1 MLGARYDAYQV
12 HKISVVRCAAGR
24 DQWRYGVAD
33 DGAVQTVAGDTGG
46 GRVDV
51 GGRSLAFVR
60 SGSGTPT
67 VVLESGLD
75 AQSAWYA
82 PVQEAVSQFTTVLRF
97 DRAGKGQSDPAPTPR
112 TSHEMAADLHALL
125 TNADIPAPYV
135 LVGQSVGGL
144 NVRVYASRY
153 PAEVAG
159 MVLVDS
165 MHEDQ
170 FVTLGPM
177 LPPPF
182 PGESAALTGLRQFW
196 TVDWTD
202 PAKNAEGID
211 FVASRAQGHAVASLG
226 DLPLAVLT
234 ADHENARELSA
245 APAEFRR
252 AWAGRWWA
260 LQSSLAALSMAS
272 THTLVPG
279 SGHFIQR
286 DAPEAVVAAIREVV
300 AKIRR

>member
-1 MLGARYDAYQV
+1 VNSDD
-12 HKISVVRCAAGR
+12 SVPIAS
-24 DQWRYGVAD
+24 
-33 DGAVQTVAGDTGG
+33 GDTVS

-60 SGSGTPT
+60 SGSGSPT
-67 VVLESGLD
+67 VVLESGLGAESD
-75 AQSAWYA
+75 WWK
-82 PVQEAVSQFTTVLRF
+82 PVQDAVARFARVIRF
-97 DRAGKGQSDPAPTPR
+97 DRAGKGLSDPAPTPR
-112 TSHEMAADLHALL
+112 TSHDMVADLHALL
-125 TNADIPAPYV
+125 ANAEIPGPYV

-153 PAEVAG
+153 PDDIAG

-170 FVTLGPM
+170 FASMGAL

-182 PGESAALTGLRQFW
+182 PGEPAALTGFRQFW
-196 TVDWTD
+196 TKDWAD

-211 FVASRAQGHAVASLG
+211 LPASCAQGRAVTSLG

-234 ADHENARELSA
+234 ADYENAPDLRD
-245 APAEFRR
+245 APPALLQ
-252 AWAGRWWA
+252 AWTSRWWD
-260 LQSSLAALSMAS
+260 LQGRLAKLSTAS
-272 THTLVPG
+272 THELVPG

-286 DAPEAVVAAIREVV
+286 DAPDAVIAAIRQVV
-300 AKIRR
+300 ETSRRP

>member
-1 MLGARYDAYQV
+1 MIA
-12 HKISVVRCAAGR
+12 SNAAINGSS
-24 DQWRYGVAD
+24 DI
-33 DGAVQTVAGDTGG
+33 AGE
-46 GRVDV
+46 RVDV

-60 SGSGTPT
+60 SGSGSPT
-67 VVLESGLD
+67 VVLESGLG
-75 AQSAWYA
+75 AESAWYG
-82 PVQEAVSQFTTVLRF
+82 PVQDAVSRFAGVARF
-97 DRAGKGQSDPAPTPR
+97 DRAGKGLSDPAPTPR
-112 TSHEMAADLHALL
+112 TSADMAADLRALL
-125 TNADIPAPYV
+125 ANAGIPGPYV

-144 NVRVYASRY
+144 NVRVYAARY
-153 PAEVAG
+153 PEDVVG

-170 FVTLGPM
+170 FATLGPM

-182 PGESAALTGLRQFW
+182 PGEPAELTGLRQFW
-196 TVDWTD
+196 TADWAD

-211 FVASRAQGHAVASLG
+211 FVASREQGHAVTSLG

-234 ADHENARELSA
+234 ADHENARDLSA

-252 AWAGRWWA
+252 AWAQRWWA
-260 LQSSLAALSMAS
+260 LQSALAALSTTS

-286 DAPEAVVAAIREVV
+286 DAPDAVIVAIRDLVAAIGRP
-300 AKIRR
+300 